1 MAKSTPAIRR
11 MSPIDTPTRV
21 GYEIP
26 ASGRVS
32 VEVGVAVNLLVG
44 VRVAEVEAVGVKV
57 LVGVGVPERFIVGV
71 EVGKGVGVKVGAW
84 ASSSW
89 GAIGEI
95 LSCLDRKI
103 LVAVKTAIP
112 ARTIVAAAMPII
124 GSLRLRFSFI
134 RFSLF

>member
-1 MAKSTPAIRR
+1 M
-11 MSPIDTPTRV
+11 
-21 GYEIP
+21 
-26 ASGRVS
+26 
-32 VEVGVAVNLLVG
+32 
-44 VRVAEVEAVGVKV
+44 EAVGVKV

-84 ASSSW
+84 ASFSS
-89 GAIGEI
+89 GATGEI

-112 ARTIVAAAMPII
+112 ASTIVAAAMPII